1 MSCVNTGSLQRERT
15 PPRSACA
22 WNKATTH
29 KRCEFCVSM
38 PSSSRAAD
46 RCEPITQVLD
56 AHAAGP
62 QQSSRESVVVLVSP
76 AGLGDQIS
84 GFLAC
89 AVAAIASGRRL
100 EIAPQRR
107 SYLDVG
113 FTLPFNSTYT
123 GAPEWL
129 SEAQTWFDHRL
140 RRPDF
145 WRPLPRL
152 EREQFGVSYVAKM
165 SWIEMRNQL
174 LLRWDAQTS
183 YAKKYPPLL
192 RKPTEMVLGGNSGT
206 RAFTTF
212 FGPRLRRLNQSSSP
226 EHIGCALRHW
236 LRPSVAATA
245 MRERLRPW
253 VPSVAHAAG
262 SPMAARVA
270 GRKVVS
276 RARLQ
281 VGIHVRAEAS
291 LAARAERSEV
301 ARYTSNRTDALLVG
315 RCGARGSDEGDI
327 GAKYDLDLDFSEYW
341 IVAKRAAEWLDD
353 TDPIARPASDRQVP
367 PGVLWVRRN

>member
-1 MSCVNTGSLQRERT
+1 M
-15 PPRSACA
+15 
-22 WNKATTH
+22 
-29 KRCEFCVSM
+29 
-38 PSSSRAAD
+38 
-46 RCEPITQVLD
+46 LD

-174 LLRWDAQTS
+174 LLRWDAQT
-183 YAKKYPPLL
+183 
-192 RKPTEMVLGGNSGT
+192 
-206 RAFTTF
+206 
-212 FGPRLRRLNQSSSP
+212 
-226 EHIGCALRHW
+226 
-236 LRPSVAATA
+236 
-245 MRERLRPW
+245 
-253 VPSVAHAAG
+253 
-262 SPMAARVA
+262 
-270 GRKVVS
+270 
-276 RARLQ
+276 
-281 VGIHVRAEAS
+281 
-291 LAARAERSEV
+291 
-301 ARYTSNRTDALLVG
+301 
-315 RCGARGSDEGDI
+315 
-327 GAKYDLDLDFSEYW
+327 
-341 IVAKRAAEWLDD
+341 
-353 TDPIARPASDRQVP
+353 
-367 PGVLWVRRN
+367 